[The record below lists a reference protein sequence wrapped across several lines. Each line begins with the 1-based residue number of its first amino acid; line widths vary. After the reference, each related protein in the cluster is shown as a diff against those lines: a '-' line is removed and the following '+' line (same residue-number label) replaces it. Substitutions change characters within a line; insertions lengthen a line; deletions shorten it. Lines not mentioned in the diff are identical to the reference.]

1 MICTNTDQC
10 VNALST
16 IKKEKNKKKKKK
28 KWLTPKD
35 VTESTFTR
43 KTLRGNPFFR
53 VYFLKFSVIETKR
66 NDSYC

>member
-28 KWLTPKD
+28 WLTSKD

-43 KTLRGNPFFR
+43 KTLRVNPFF
-53 VYFLKFSVIETKR
+53 
-66 NDSYC
+66 

>member
-28 KWLTPKD
+28 KWLTSKD

-43 KTLRGNPFFR
+43 KTLRVNPFF
-53 VYFLKFSVIETKR
+53 
-66 NDSYC
+66 